1 MIYQY
6 NASIFIKTILNPLSE
21 LWQTFLEVGTSDT
34 GSNYANKIGSVFHF
48 DQANIK
54 CCKKWAAVE

>member
-54 CCKKWAAVE
+54 CCKK